1 MNWYT
6 SVLKKYAVFDG
17 RASRTEFWMFVLF
30 NIIAAVIVSIVDHI
44 LGTRTASG
52 VGILGS
58 IYSLAVLLPTIG
70 VSIRRLHDT
79 GRSGFWLLIAFV
91 PFIGAVVLIVFY
103 ILESQPGDNEYGPY
117 PHPAAP

>member
-30 NIIAAVIVSIVDHI
+30 NIIAAVIVAIVDHI
-44 LGTRTASG
+44 LGTRTSSG

-79 GRSGFWLLIAFV
+79 GRSGFWLLLAFV